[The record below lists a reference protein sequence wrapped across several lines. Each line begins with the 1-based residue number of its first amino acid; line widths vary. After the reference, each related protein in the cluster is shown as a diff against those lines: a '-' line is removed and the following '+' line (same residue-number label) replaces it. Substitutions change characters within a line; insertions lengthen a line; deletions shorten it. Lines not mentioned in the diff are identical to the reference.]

1 MELTFEEMEAIV
13 LAEIDRHRQNPK
25 QPIPNKGKKNGW
37 EENPLM
43 FRRQIIMKWMGEGL
57 TKTNT
62 VKKVMERWGVGH
74 NSAYIYVNDA
84 IKYIAD
90 TYKEDTEHLK
100 DIIFH
105 KLESL
110 VEDAM
115 LHNDRKSALK
125 AYDQICKMN
134 GLYENK
140 VEVKAETT
148 INFDFGGE

>member
-1 MELTFEEMEAIV
+1 MELSYEEMEAIV
-13 LAEIDRHRQNPK
+13 IAEIDRHRQTPK
-25 QPIPNKGKKNGW
+25 QPIANKNKKNGW
-37 EENPLM
+37 QETPLL
-43 FRRQIIMKWMGEGL
+43 FRRQLIMKWMGEGL
-57 TKTNT
+57 TKTNC
-62 VKKVMERWGVGH
+62 VKRVMERWGVCL
-74 NSAYIYVNDA
+74 NASYEYVNDA
-84 IKYIAD
+84 IKFITE